1 MIAGLIR
8 RQRASVEWLLLC
20 VVTMPEFDAYLMVDW
35 SASSRPVTG
44 KDSVWYSLVVRTGDR
59 LSLAAHENPP
69 TRHRAMAEIRDILR
83 GLARQEK
90 MVLAGFD
97 FAYGYPAGFADALGV
112 TDTPAWLGI
121 WREFAVRIVDREDN
135 GNNRFEVA
143 GEFNRRVSGVGH
155 PFWGCPQSCESR
167 CLAPRAA
174 QDT

>member
-1 MIAGLIR
+1 
-8 RQRASVEWLLLC
+8 
-20 VVTMPEFDAYLMVDW
+20 MPEFDAYLMVDW

-44 KDSVWYSLVVRTGDR
+44 KDSVWYSLVVRSGDR
-59 LSLAAHENPP
+59 LSLAAHENPS

-97 FAYGYPAGFADALGV
+97 FPYGYPAGFADALGV

-135 GNNRFEVA
+135 GNNRFEVGA
-143 GEFNRRVSGVGH
+143 NLIAVSRVWVTHSGDARS
-155 PFWGCPQSCESR
+155 PANPTQ
-167 CLAPRAA
+167 CLAQRTAR
-174 QDT
+174 DTWRRNVLRT